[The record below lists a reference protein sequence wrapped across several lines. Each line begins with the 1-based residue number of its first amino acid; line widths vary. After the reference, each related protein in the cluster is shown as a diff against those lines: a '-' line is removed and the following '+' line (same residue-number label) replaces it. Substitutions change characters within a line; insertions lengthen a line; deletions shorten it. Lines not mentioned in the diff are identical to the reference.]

1 MNLVTSPGM
10 LDGIWLL
17 GNPLRA
23 AQVAEEMSQ
32 TLQQP
37 DGKSELYFSFGV
49 IADIQYAD
57 TDDRLNAWG
66 TSMRYYRHS
75 LCLLQSAIEE
85 WNKEIPC
92 PSFVLQLGD
101 IIDSSNS
108 VHKASKIVLKCVLK
122 QIEKMNVPFH
132 HVWGNHELCN
142 FGRNFLTNSALNT
155 KHLEDK
161 TVEVS
166 ASATVSCHE
175 DVNPQHFYAY
185 HFSPFTNFR
194 FVMIDT
200 YDLNV
205 VEKDVSSTRYEET
218 KEFLRMRANRSPY
231 RWQDD
236 EAHLLMFNGG
246 FGKDQL
252 DWLDRLLTFSD
263 ENKEKVV
270 VFGHVPIHP
279 ESKKRACLAWN
290 YRDALAILQAH
301 KCVVCYLA
309 GHDHDGGYCLDS
321 HGIHHVTLEGLVE
334 SPPGSHAFGTVHVY
348 KDRMVLHGRGRTTSR
363 VLYFR
368 RDQ

>member
-1 MNLVTSPGM
+1 
-10 LDGIWLL
+10 
-17 GNPLRA
+17 
-23 AQVAEEMSQ
+23 MSQ
-32 TLQQP
+32 KLQQS

-66 TSMRYYRHS
+66 TRMRYYRHS

-101 IIDSSNS
+101 IIDSLNY
-108 VHKASKIVLKCVLK
+108 KNKTSKILLKCVLK
-122 QIEKMNVPFH
+122 QIEKMNAPFH
-132 HVWGNHELCN
+132 HVWGNHELYN
-142 FGRNFLTNSALNT
+142 FNRMFLTNSALNT

-161 TVEVS
+161 SIE
-166 ASATVSCHE
+166 ASANTKLSCHE
-175 DVNPQHFYAY
+175 DANPDHFYAY
-185 HFSPFTNFR
+185 HFSPFTKFR

-200 YDLNV
+200 YDLNT
-205 VEKDVSSTRYEET
+205 VEKDVSSARYKET
-218 KEFLRMRANRSPY
+218 EEFLRVKANRSPD
-231 RWQDD
+231 RFQDY
-236 EAHLLMFNGG
+236 EAHFLNFNGG

-290 YRDALAILQAH
+290 YRDALAVLQAH

-309 GHDHDGGYCLDS
+309 GHDHEGGYCLDS

-334 SPPGSHAFGTVHVY
+334 SPPGSHAFGTMYVY
-348 KDRMVLHGRGRTTSR
+348 EDRMVLHGRGRTRSR
-363 VLYFR
+363 VLYYR
-368 RDQ
+368 SNE